1 MLSRLSVVIG
11 TSCKR
16 GIGCC
21 NFRIR
26 RTHRQLSSTPNKK
39 HDGKLQSSIE
49 ENTEGCE
56 SGDYLGVSE
65 DHVGGANFG
74 IEEIL
79 AIQTKEELSRTYG
92 LGKYTASNAYDGKL
106 MVTNFGEIKIDAV
119 RKGVIPSKKDFSKLK
134 PKLGYIAD
142 TLINYR
148 EKVDHKISPI
158 PVSRLRGHELNELE
172 NVSAVSEEKNVL
184 LNNEHISDNSL
195 SYSTKSTTSSP
206 CSDHVNKT
214 SFEKSGQI
222 KPLFDIAP
230 KLDETK
236 QNSCKA
242 KLDLGTEP
250 SDTLS
255 NEESFVSEVK
265 MSTTQLPDN
274 EKKHQPIKNG
284 CKLMQNSVSVND
296 DEKNSVNGKMFLF
309 DTSIC
314 LYILVVHS

>member
-26 RTHRQLSSTPNKK
+26 KTHRQLSSTPNKK
-39 HDGKLQSSIE
+39 HDEKLQSSIE
-49 ENTEGCE
+49 ENTEKCE
-56 SGDYLGVSE
+56 SGDYLGVSG
-65 DHVGGANFG
+65 DHVDGANFG

-79 AIQTKEELSRTYG
+79 ANQTKEELSRTYG

-158 PVSRLRGHELNELE
+158 PVSRLRGHELNEHE
-172 NVSAVSEEKNVL
+172 NASAVSKEKSVL
-184 LNNEHISDNSL
+184 LDSDRISDDSI
-195 SYSTKSTTSSP
+195 SHSTKSATSSP

-214 SFEKSGQI
+214 SVEKTRQI
-222 KPLFDIAP
+222 KPL
-230 KLDETK
+230 LDETK

-250 SDTLS
+250 SDTLG
-255 NEESFVSEVK
+255 NVESFASEAK
-265 MSTTQLPDN
+265 MSTTQLPDI
-274 EKKHQPIKNG
+274 EKKHQPIENG
-284 CKLMQNSVSVND
+284 RNLMQKSVSVND
-296 DEKNSVNGKMFLF
+296 DEKNSFKE
-309 DTSIC
+309 S
-314 LYILVVHS
+314 SK

>member
-39 HDGKLQSSIE
+39 HDEKLQSSIE
-49 ENTEGCE
+49 ENTEKCE
-56 SGDYLGVSE
+56 SGDYLGVSG
-65 DHVGGANFG
+65 DHVDGANFG

-79 AIQTKEELSRTYG
+79 ANQTKEELSRTYG

-158 PVSRLRGHELNELE
+158 PVSRLRGHELNEPE
-172 NVSAVSEEKNVL
+172 NASAVSEEKSVL
-184 LNNEHISDNSL
+184 LDRDRNCDDSISH
-195 SYSTKSTTSSP
+195 STKSATSSP

-214 SFEKSGQI
+214 LVEKTRQI
-222 KPLFDIAP
+222 KSLLDITP

-250 SDTLS
+250 SDTLG
-255 NEESFVSEVK
+255 NVEAFVSEAK
-265 MSTTQLPDN
+265 MSTTQLPDI
-274 EKKHQPIKNG
+274 EKKHQPIENG
-284 CKLMQNSVSVND
+284 RNLMQKSVSVND
-296 DEKNSVNGKMFLF
+296 DEKNSFKE
-309 DTSIC
+309 S
-314 LYILVVHS
+314 SK

>member
-1 MLSRLSVVIG
+1 MLSRLSLVIG

-21 NFRIR
+21 NCNFRIR
-26 RTHRQLSSTPNKK
+26 GMHRQLSSTPNKK
-39 HDGKLQSSIE
+39 HDEKSSIE
-49 ENTEGCE
+49 ENTEECE
-56 SGDYLGVSE
+56 SGDYLGVSG
-65 DHVGGANFG
+65 DHIDGANFG

-79 AIQTKEELSRTYG
+79 ANQTKEELSRTYG

-148 EKVDHKISPI
+148 EKVDHKITPI
-158 PVSRLRGHELNELE
+158 PVSRLCGHELNEPE
-172 NVSAVSEEKNVL
+172 NASAVSEEKSVL
-184 LNNEHISDNSL
+184 LDSDRNCDDSISH
-195 SYSTKSTTSSP
+195 STKSATSSP

-214 SFEKSGQI
+214 LVEKTRQI
-222 KPLFDIAP
+222 KPLLDITP

-250 SDTLS
+250 SDTLG
-255 NEESFVSEVK
+255 NVESFASEAK
-265 MSTTQLPDN
+265 MSTTQLPDI
-274 EKKHQPIKNG
+274 EKKHQPIENG
-284 CKLMQNSVSVND
+284 RKLMQKSVSVND
-296 DEKNSVNGKMFLF
+296 DENSFKE
-309 DTSIC
+309 S
-314 LYILVVHS
+314 SK